1 MASKKKEVQLQTVI
15 NNQNLWNEMLLNKGL
30 TVIDVYQAW
39 CGPCKAVQTLF
50 RKLKNELAEDELLHF
65 AVAEADNIL
74 TLQPFRDKCEPVF
87 LFCVGNFSFQN
98 GKIISMVRGANAPLI
113 NKTIIEIIEDERKI
127 EAGIM
132 VRPELQELVFMEM
145 KDSNACA
152 ESRES
157 LEDKYTVA
165 IIKPDAVAD
174 GRVEEVKQK
183 IKKAGFVIAAEAE
196 RTLSEEQVRDF
207 YNRKAEQPDFEEFV
221 KFMLSGPSHILIIS
235 QGKRET
241 TDIPHWTELMD
252 FEPTN
257 ESEQEG
263 HGQEPSLQ
271 EALASQ
277 QMATLCDIEDSVEN
291 ASRQLA
297 FFFPEFS
304 KAKKTGLKVEKTLA
318 LIRPDLLKKR
328 RDSVLRR
335 IREDGFTIAMEKEI
349 VLTKEQAHSFYK
361 EHENEDFFPVLLE
374 HMTSGPTLALALV
387 RENAVQRWRDLL
399 GPKVVENAKEEKPE
413 SLRAQFAVENVAINQ
428 LHGSSSLNEAKKE
441 LNFFFPCQHTLA
453 IIKPDALPIHK
464 EKILQTVH
472 DSGFIISQMKETH
485 LTREMATQFY
495 KAHEGK
501 EFLNQLVDYMSEGP
515 SMVMIL
521 SKNNAV
527 EDWRKLMGPTDPEEA
542 KRISPNSLR
551 AQLATSILK
560 NAVHG
565 SSNKKHAW
573 ESIAFL
579 FGDIDLENQSQMQDQ
594 FAE

>member
-132 VRPELQELVFMEM
+132 VRPE
-145 KDSNACA
+145 
-152 ESRES
+152 
-157 LEDKYTVA
+157 
-165 IIKPDAVAD
+165 
-174 GRVEEVKQK
+174 

-263 HGQEPSLQ
+263 HGQEPSSLQ

>member
-263 HGQEPSLQ
+263 HGQEPS
-271 EALASQ
+271 
-277 QMATLCDIEDSVEN
+277 
-291 ASRQLA
+291 
-297 FFFPEFS
+297 
-304 KAKKTGLKVEKTLA
+304 
-318 LIRPDLLKKR
+318 
-328 RDSVLRR
+328 
-335 IREDGFTIAMEKEI
+335 
-349 VLTKEQAHSFYK
+349 
-361 EHENEDFFPVLLE
+361 
-374 HMTSGPTLALALV
+374 GPTLALALV